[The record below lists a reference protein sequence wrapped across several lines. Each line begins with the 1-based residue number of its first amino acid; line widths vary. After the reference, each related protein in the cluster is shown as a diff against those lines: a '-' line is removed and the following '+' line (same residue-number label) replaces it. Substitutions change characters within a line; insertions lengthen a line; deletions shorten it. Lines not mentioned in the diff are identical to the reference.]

1 MSSSD
6 RLLLILHVGFVIFT
20 LGPLTAATSAT
31 PRYIR
36 RRNVAV
42 LRYLTR
48 ATRIYGV
55 ASLGIALFGLLLAG
69 GELAEFW
76 LSASVTL
83 FVVALVL
90 LVLIERDQRRAA
102 HILEVA
108 AAEQGALARPAGT
121 APAVAAD
128 AEGAEAAEAKA
139 VTEPAAE
146 RAPEPA
152 ADGDTDSDADEPR
165 RKEPKEPLDDEIAR
179 VERGRIAS
187 FSGVVALIWLV
198 ILFLMV
204 WYSRG

>member
-1 MSSSD
+1 MLSSSD
-6 RLLLILHVGFVIFT
+6 RLLLILHVGFAIFT

-55 ASLGIALFGLLLAG
+55 GSLGIILFGLLLAG
-69 GELAEFW
+69 GELTEFW

-102 HILEVA
+102 HILELA
-108 AAEQGALARPAGT
+108 AAQQGALARPADAGEA
-121 APAVAAD
+121 APAVPAD
-128 AEGAEAAEAKA
+128 AEAAEAKP
-139 VTEPAAE
+139 VTEEPVPTPEGDEAE
-146 RAPEPA
+146 Q
-152 ADGDTDSDADEPR
+152 PR
-165 RKEPKEPLDDEIAR
+165 KERKEPRDDEIAR

-187 FSGVVALIWLV
+187 LSGVVALIWLV